1 MTPTPKLRFVE
12 RLVYENKAAY
22 NQYGD
27 SGQTSEL
34 VKKRILQQWWERPSM
49 GTLRMGFGDPIPI
62 GEVHGEW
69 RDVPIEQE
77 KTK

>member
-1 MTPTPKLRFVE
+1 MTPTNRLRFVE
-12 RLVYENKAAY
+12 RMV
-22 NQYGD
+22 
-27 SGQTSEL
+27 SEPVEQREREQINRV

-49 GTLRMGFGDPIPI
+49 GTLSMGFGDPIPI

-77 KTK
+77 DAK

>member
-1 MTPTPKLRFVE
+1 MTPTNKLRFVE
-12 RLVYENKAAY
+12 REV
-22 NQYGD
+22 
-27 SGQTSEL
+27 SEPVEQREREQINRV

-49 GTLRMGFGDPIPI
+49 GTLSMGFGDPIPI

-77 KTK
+77 KA